1 MADSARGSYRQ
12 IMRATS
18 IFGGVQVFQIIIGVI
33 RSKCIAVLLGPAGM
47 GIAGLLQ
54 ASIDMM
60 AALTGF
66 GLSTSAIKN
75 ISSAQAQGDEEKVG
89 RTIAVFKRLVWGT
102 GLLGALLTLLLS
114 PYLSRI
120 TFGNQ
125 EYTWAFVV
133 LSATL
138 LMNQISTGQSTLLR
152 AMRQIKQMAKASLIG
167 STLGLVTTIPL
178 YYVYGAKAIVPGI
191 LLTSLITL
199 LLTGHY
205 AAKLSFA
212 RLKIG
217 FAAMRS
223 EGKEMLTMGFLI
235 SLSSIVTLAF
245 SYVVRI
251 FIGHYGSVADVG
263 LYNAGFAIVNTYVGM
278 VFTAMATDY
287 YPKLSAAAN
296 DVKKTNESVNQQ
308 AEIALLIL
316 SPILL
321 VFIVCIK
328 WVIVVLYSEAFLPVD
343 NMILFA
349 AVGMLFKT
357 LSWAIAFIFLARG
370 ASQLFFWNELIANV
384 YILGLNLAGY
394 YGYGLTGLGLSFL
407 ISYML
412 YALQV
417 YLVSKKRF
425 GYVMD
430 SELFLL
436 FSVNAVFISIGLIS
450 VQFFTPLFAYLTG
463 GGLFMASAVLSLYF
477 LDKRLGWRAKYR

>member
-1 MADSARGSYRQ
+1 
-12 IMRATS
+12 
-18 IFGGVQVFQIIIGVI
+18 
-33 RSKCIAVLLGPAGM
+33 
-47 GIAGLLQ
+47 
-54 ASIDMM
+54 
-60 AALTGF
+60 
-66 GLSTSAIKN
+66 
-75 ISSAQAQGDEEKVG
+75 
-89 RTIAVFKRLVWGT
+89 
-102 GLLGALLTLLLS
+102 
-114 PYLSRI
+114 
-120 TFGNQ
+120 
-125 EYTWAFVV
+125 
-133 LSATL
+133 
-138 LMNQISTGQSTLLR
+138 
-152 AMRQIKQMAKASLIG
+152 
-167 STLGLVTTIPL
+167 
-178 YYVYGAKAIVPGI
+178 VYGVKAIVPGI

-212 RLKIG
+212 RLTIG

-223 EGKEMLTMGFLI
+223 EGKEMLSMGFLI

-245 SYVVRI
+245 SYVVRL
-251 FIGHYGSVADVG
+251 FVGHYGSVEDVG

-278 VFTAMATDY
+278 IFAAMATDY
-287 YPKLSAAAN
+287 YPKLSAVAH

-328 WVIVVLYSEAFLPVD
+328 WVIVLLYSEAFLPVD

-349 AVGMLFKT
+349 AAGMLFKT

-425 GYVMD
+425 GYVMG

-436 FSVNAVFISIGLIS
+436 FSVNAAFISIGLIS

-463 GGLFMASAVLSLYF
+463 GGLFTASAILSLYF